1 MPVFTMADARPFQL
15 HGARFESVVAPS
27 AGSAELC
34 AWRTTVAPGTTG
46 QPHIVNHEEVFLVLA
61 GTPTMTLDGTPTR
74 LAPGSVAFVPAG
86 SSVRLDN
93 DADEEA
99 QLWVTTVVGLTA
111 STPAGDRIVPP
122 WTL

>member
-1 MPVFTMADARPFQL
+1 MPTGKL
-15 HGARFESVVAPS
+15 PS

-74 LAPGSVAFVPAG
+74 LAPGSVVFVPAG